1 MTIQYAGAAAL
12 RRAETLR
19 LPATA
24 ADRPSLPDVPVGRL
38 AHVPG
43 KKGLPFFGILPE
55 AVADPYRFTRRM
67 YERFGAVHRFYACG
81 NWNVQ
86 LVGPEAN
93 EFVLFDAARNFSAAG
108 GWEPVFGRHF
118 KGGLLL
124 RDGDDHQRH
133 RKLVATAFKQHQM
146 EGYLGIFNRVIPG
159 AVADWRRGRFDAYAK
174 AQSLTFAIGYA
185 TFLGEDEALATAT
198 DLRAFRSL
206 MRSSTSVVT
215 TPLPGNS
222 EWRATRAQRHVRK
235 LIDRLLA
242 RRDDGSRRD
251 LLANLV
257 RDQAETGLAT
267 DEIVAHL
274 VFVTAASFDTLSS
287 ATVSVLYYLAR
298 HPEWQDAVRAELV
311 ERIPDPG
318 AATTAQLQTCG
329 LAERILKEA
338 LRLNAAAPVLWRRAV
353 RDFTFQDVA
362 IPAGTVVGVN
372 PMLTHLL
379 PEHWPEPER
388 FDPDRFLP
396 ANSEGR
402 HRYAFA
408 PFGGGAHTCL
418 GMNFANLQV
427 KLLLRHLLA
436 DGVVRLTGTRPPRWH
451 HWPNCR
457 PVGGLG
463 VEIVARRDLSRRA
476 DASA

>member
-1 MTIQYAGAAAL
+1 LAGTTEETRTVTMQFAGAAAI
-12 RRAETLR
+12 RPDAG
-19 LPATA
+19 A
-24 ADRPSLPDVPVGRL
+24 AILPDVSAARL

-43 KKGLPFFGILPE
+43 KKGMPFFGILPE
-55 AVADPYRFTRRM
+55 AVIDPYRFARRM
-67 YERFGAVHRFYACG
+67 YERFGPVHRFYACG
-81 NWNVQ
+81 NWNLQ

-159 AVADWRRGRFDAYAK
+159 TLAAWRSGRFDAYAK
-174 AQSLTFAIGYA
+174 AQALTFGIGFA
-185 TFLGEDEALATAT
+185 TFLGEDERLATT
-198 DLRAFRSL
+198 QDLHAFRSL

-222 EWRATRAQRHVRK
+222 EWRAARAQRHVRK

-242 RRDDGSRRD
+242 REPGPDRRD

-257 RDQAETGLAT
+257 RDRHETGLT
-267 DEIVAHL
+267 VDEIVSHL

-287 ATVSVLYYLAR
+287 ASVSVLYYLAR
-298 HPEWQDAVRAELV
+298 HPEWQDAVREELV
-311 ERIPDPG
+311 ERIPDPH
-318 AATTAQLQTCG
+318 AATTAQLTACG
-329 LAERILKEA
+329 LSERILKEA

-353 RDFTFQDVA
+353 RDCSFEGVD
-362 IPAGTVVGVN
+362 IPAGTIVGVN

-379 PEHWPEPER
+379 PQYWPDPER

-396 ANSEGR
+396 ARSEGR

-418 GMNFANLQV
+418 GMHFASLQV
-427 KLLLRHLLA
+427 KLLLRHLL
-436 DGVVRLTGTRPPRWH
+436 DEGRIVLTDAKPPRWH

-457 PVGGLG
+457 PVGGLN
-463 VEIVARRDLSRRA
+463 VEIAAR
-476 DASA
+476 

>member
-1 MTIQYAGAAAL
+1 MQFAGAAAL
-12 RRAETLR
+12 RPDPAHS
-19 LPATA
+19 ATA
-24 ADRPSLPDVPVGRL
+24 GLPDVPAARL

-43 KKGLPFFGILPE
+43 KKGMPFFGILPE
-55 AVADPYRFTRRM
+55 AVIDPYRFARRM
-67 YERFGAVHRFYACG
+67 YERFGPVHRFYACG
-81 NWNVQ
+81 NWNLQ

-93 EFVLFDAARNFSAAG
+93 EFVLFDSARNFSAAG

-159 AVADWRRGRFDAYAK
+159 TLDAWRQGPFDAYAK
-174 AQSLTFAIGYA
+174 AQALTFGIGFA
-185 TFLGEDEALATAT
+185 TFLGEDERNATQA
-198 DLRAFRSL
+198 DLNAFRSL

-222 EWRATRAQRHVRK
+222 EWRAARAQAHVRR

-242 RRDDGSRRD
+242 REPGPERRD

-257 RDQAETGLAT
+257 RDRAETGLSI
-267 DEIVAHL
+267 DEIVSHL

-287 ATVSVLYYLAR
+287 ASVSVLYYLAAN
-298 HPEWQDAVRAELV
+298 PEWQDKVRAELID
-311 ERIPDPG
+311 RIPDPH
-318 AATTAQLQTCG
+318 AATTAQLTGCA

-353 RDFTFQDVA
+353 RDCTFDSLA
-362 IPAGTVVGVN
+362 IPEGTVVGVN

-379 PEHWPEPER
+379 PQYWPEPET

-396 ANSEGR
+396 ARSEGR

-418 GMNFANLQV
+418 GMNFASLQV
-427 KLLLRHLLA
+427 KLLLRHLLE
-436 DGVVRLTGTRPPRWH
+436 DGRITLTSTKPPRWH

-463 VEIVARRDLSRRA
+463 VKIAAR
-476 DASA
+476 

>member
-1 MTIQYAGAAAL
+1 MTMQFAGAAAI
-12 RRAETLR
+12 RPGPPPSPAAA
-19 LPATA
+19 LPEVTA
-24 ADRPSLPDVPVGRL
+24 RRL

-43 KKGLPFFGILPE
+43 KKGMPFFGILPE
-55 AVADPYRFTRRM
+55 AVMDPYRFARRM
-67 YERFGAVHRFYACG
+67 YERFGPVHRFYACG
-81 NWNVQ
+81 NWNLQ

-93 EFVLFDAARNFSAAG
+93 EFVLFDAPRNFSAAG

-133 RKLVATAFKQHQM
+133 RKLVAAAFKQHQM
-146 EGYLGIFNRVIPG
+146 EGYLGIFNRVIP
-159 AVADWRRGRFDAYAK
+159 ATLPAWRQGRFDAYAK
-174 AQSLTFAIGYA
+174 AQALTFGIGFA
-185 TFLGEDEALATAT
+185 TFLGEDEALATQA
-198 DLRAFRSL
+198 DLNAFRSL

-222 EWRATRAQRHVRK
+222 EWRATRAQAHVRR

-242 RRDDGSRRD
+242 RGPGPERRD

-257 RDQAETGLAT
+257 RDRAETGLSI
-267 DEIVAHL
+267 DEIVSHL

-287 ATVSVLYYLAR
+287 ATVSVLYYLAKN
-298 HPEWQDAVRAELV
+298 PEWQEAVRAELT
-311 ERIPDPG
+311 ERIPDPH
-318 AATTAQLQTCG
+318 AATTGQLTGCA

-353 RDFTFQDVA
+353 RDCTFEGVE
-362 IPAGTVVGVN
+362 IPRGTIVGVN

-379 PEHWPEPER
+379 PQYWPNPDA

-396 ANSEGR
+396 ARSEGR

-418 GMNFANLQV
+418 GMHFASLQV
-427 KLLLRHLLA
+427 KLLLRHLLE
-436 DGVVRLTGTRPPRWH
+436 DGRITLTSSRPPKWH

-463 VEIVARRDLSRRA
+463 VEIVAR
-476 DASA
+476 

>member
-1 MTIQYAGAAAL
+1 MFRARPAGRSRETSHVTMQFAGATAFRPVSPVPQAAAL
-12 RRAETLR
+12 
-19 LPATA
+19 
-24 ADRPSLPDVPVGRL
+24 PDVTAKRL
-38 AHVPG
+38 AHIPG
-43 KKGLPFFGILPE
+43 KKGLPFLGILPE
-55 AVADPYRFTRRM
+55 AVIDPYRFAQRM
-67 YERFGAVHRFYACG
+67 YDRFGPVHRFYACG
-81 NWNVQ
+81 NWNLQ

-159 AVADWRRGRFDAYAK
+159 TLDAWRQGRFDAYAK
-174 AQSLTFAIGYA
+174 AQALTFGIGFA
-185 TFLGEDEALATAT
+185 TFLGEDEALATQA
-198 DLRAFRSL
+198 DLNAFRSL

-215 TPLPGNS
+215 TPLPRNS
-222 EWRATRAQRHVRK
+222 EWRAGRAQRHVRA

-242 RRDDGSRRD
+242 REPGPERRD

-257 RDQAETGLAT
+257 RDRQETGLSI

-287 ATVSVLYYLAR
+287 ATVSVLYYLGR
-298 HPEWQDAVRAELV
+298 NPEWQDAVRAELI
-311 ERIPDPG
+311 EKIPDPH
-318 AATTAQLQTCG
+318 AATTTQLTGCG

-353 RDFTFQDVA
+353 HDCVFDGVD
-362 IPAGTVVGVN
+362 IPAGAIVGVN

-379 PEHWPEPER
+379 PQYWPDPQR

-396 ANSEGR
+396 ARAEGR

-418 GMNFANLQV
+418 GMHFASLQV
-427 KLLLRHLLA
+427 KLLLRHLLE
-436 DGVVRLTGTRPPRWH
+436 DGRIVLTDAKVPRWH

-457 PVGGLG
+457 PIGGLG
-463 VEIVARRDLSRRA
+463 VEIASR
-476 DASA
+476 

>member
-1 MTIQYAGAAAL
+1 MTMQFAGNTAL
-12 RRAETLR
+12 KPAPRPLAE
-19 LPATA
+19 LPN
-24 ADRPSLPDVPVGRL
+24 VPLARL

-43 KKGLPFFGILPE
+43 KKGMPFFGILPE
-55 AVADPYRFTRRM
+55 AVIDPYRFARRM
-67 YERFGAVHRFYACG
+67 YERFGPVHRFYACG
-81 NWNVQ
+81 NWNLQ

-133 RKLVATAFKQHQM
+133 RKLVATAFKQPQM

-159 AVADWRRGRFDAYAK
+159 VVSAWRGGRFDAYAK
-174 AQSLTFAIGYA
+174 AQALTFGIGYA
-185 TFLGEDEALATAT
+185 TFLGEDEALATQK
-198 DLRAFRSL
+198 DLDAFRSL

-222 EWRATRAQRHVRK
+222 EWRATLAQRHVRR

-242 RRDDGSRRD
+242 REPDAARCD

-257 RDQAETGLAT
+257 RDQAETGLTT

-287 ATVSVLYYLAR
+287 ATVSVLYYLGR
-298 HPEWQDAVRAELV
+298 HPEWQEAVRAELI
-311 ERIPDPG
+311 ERIPDPE
-318 AATTAQLQTCG
+318 AATTTQLQTCT

-338 LRLNAAAPVLWRRAV
+338 LRLNAAAPVLWRRAA
-353 RDFTFQDVA
+353 RDCSFEGVA
-362 IPAGTVVGVN
+362 IPAGTIVGVN

-379 PEHWPEPER
+379 PQYWPEPDR

-396 ANSEGR
+396 ARSEGR

-408 PFGGGAHTCL
+408 PFGGGAHACL
-418 GMNFANLQV
+418 GMHFASLQV

-436 DGVVRLTGTRPPRWH
+436 DGRILLSDAKPPRWH

-463 VEIVARRDLSRRA
+463 VEIAAR
-476 DASA
+476 